1 MIDSIKFFSPELRI
15 HVTCQVMLPSD
26 YHKEK
31 TIYKPFYYICERSPF
46 STNDELID
54 VINQK
59 NIVFIAIYP
68 TLDIKKNALL
78 FDFLN
83 KEYDFAYIYA
93 KYIIFDLIKKIEPMY
108 RISTNKEDKHIIG
121 DNITSSFTLLAPFI
135 YSNEIGNTIAINL
148 NLDKN
153 FALLKTN
160 LLSYFDPNVNVTI
173 SSRNREK
180 ALNINTSLKEFGI
193 KKSEVISSSTFKE
206 FIERK

>member
-31 TIYKPFYYICERSPF
+31 TIYKPIYYICERSPF
-46 STNDELID
+46 STNDELIN

-59 NIVFIAIYP
+59 NIVLVAIYP
-68 TLDIKKNALL
+68 TLDIKKNTLL
-78 FDFLN
+78 FDILN

-93 KYIIFDLIKKIEPMY
+93 RYIIFDLIKKIEPMY
-108 RISTNKEDKHIIG
+108 RISKNKEDKFLLG
-121 DNITSSFTLLAPFI
+121 DNFTSTFALLTPFI

-148 NLDKN
+148 DLDKN

-160 LLSYFDPNVNVTI
+160 LLSYFNPNVSVTL

-180 ALNINTSLKEFGI
+180 ALNINYRLKEFGI
-193 KKSEVISSSTFKE
+193 KKSEVISASSFKE